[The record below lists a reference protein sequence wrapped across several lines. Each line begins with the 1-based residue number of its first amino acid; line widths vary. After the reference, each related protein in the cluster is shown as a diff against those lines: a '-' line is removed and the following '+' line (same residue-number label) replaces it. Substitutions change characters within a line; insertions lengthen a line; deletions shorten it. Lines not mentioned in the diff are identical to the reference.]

1 MQGCARRVERRR
13 FPGARCLS
21 AGLDELQGFLR
32 KLMFSRSYLFGA
44 SFDETPA
51 VSRLNR
57 SREDGRRATDQRRE
71 AAHEVATFGAQSAEG
86 K

>member
-1 MQGCARRVERRR
+1 
-13 FPGARCLS
+13 
-21 AGLDELQGFLR
+21 
-32 KLMFSRSYLFGA
+32 MFSRSYLFGA